1 MSEKLRGNF
10 FDSHCRLVHGVV
22 TMYTSG
28 RACCRTLVHHLLTPA
43 APPVNTTP
51 RPTTATSCGERTN
64 YTSRSY
70 RKLTCPVTCM
80 PPYRACASAPQT
92 WKAKVFVCF
101 FSICHLIFCSRGA
114 KIIVQV
120 LSLLIYCR
128 GVETGVY
135 GYIPP
140 KKSVQVNFL
149 WGRNDV
155 RSAIEHEYWS
165 FIPPR
170 KRYAPKTNFWL
181 GPWFI
186 AVSTHSSSPIHVCMK
201 RYLDRLSVNV
211 SILELL
217 P

>member
-1 MSEKLRGNF
+1 VKFGLKIPKLSWKMSEKLRGNF

-101 FSICHLIFCSRGA
+101 FSICHLIFLFTRCENYCSGFVTPYLLQGRSDGGIWVYTPQ
-114 KIIVQV
+114 KI
-120 LSLLIYCR
+120 
-128 GVETGVY
+128 
-135 GYIPP
+135 
-140 KKSVQVNFL
+140 
-149 WGRNDV
+149 
-155 RSAIEHEYWS
+155 
-165 FIPPR
+165 
-170 KRYAPKTNFWL
+170 
-181 GPWFI
+181 
-186 AVSTHSSSPIHVCMK
+186 SPSKLFMG
-201 RYLDRLSVNV
+201 
-211 SILELL
+211 
-217 P
+217 